1 MLIDSCTFFQ
11 NEATENGGGIQY
23 NIDTT
28 EFSQPYVFELLNSSF
43 IENAAFYRG
52 ALDIHQFNS
61 EISLVDVKINKCEFI
76 NNSIDRAA
84 NLSIAGFINDFIIS
98 NSIFRGNTAVL
109 RTATCQFNDYTKGKV
124 SNSVFTSN
132 YTGGG
137 GSAVSIGLGSDVEF
151 VNCSFTNNLGTL
163 GAALTQRVGGSAT
176 FINSIFWGN
185 RPYNIIL
192 NAVNDTTPCHLN
204 VNYCDIEYGLD
215 SIIVNDFVSVVNFG
229 EENIDADPLF
239 VDTLNNDF
247 HLQDSSPCIGAGID
261 SIEIAGSW
269 HYTPLTD
276 IEGNP
281 RPFPSGT
288 MPDMGA
294 YESQYPINIEDNNLN
309 LPTEFALYQNYP
321 NPFNPSTLIS
331 YQLPVSSDVTLNVY
345 DILGNEIATLVN
357 EYKSAG
363 SYEFE
368 FNSNSSNVWNLTS
381 GVYFYQLKAGVYV
394 NTKKM
399 ILLK

>member
-1 MLIDSCTFFQ
+1 
-11 NEATENGGGIQY
+11 
-23 NIDTT
+23 
-28 EFSQPYVFELLNSSF
+28 
-43 IENAAFYRG
+43 
-52 ALDIHQFNS
+52 
-61 EISLVDVKINKCEFI
+61 
-76 NNSIDRAA
+76 
-84 NLSIAGFINDFIIS
+84 
-98 NSIFRGNTAVL
+98 
-109 RTATCQFNDYTKGKV
+109 
-124 SNSVFTSN
+124 
-132 YTGGG
+132 
-137 GSAVSIGLGSDVEF
+137 
-151 VNCSFTNNLGTL
+151 LGTL